1 MANEKILITGIEYKV
16 RKLIESNELL
26 KKENSKLELEVE
38 VSSKKIEELYIN
50 IDNNQKEL
58 FKFTLANT
66 LEIEFGVEEGRKK
79 VDSLIEEIDR
89 CIEVLSE

>member
-26 KKENSKLELEVE
+26 KKENSRLELEVE

-66 LEIEFGVEEGRKK
+66 LEIEFGVEEGRKR

>member
-38 VSSKKIEELYIN
+38 VSSKKN
-50 IDNNQKEL
+50 
-58 FKFTLANT
+58 
-66 LEIEFGVEEGRKK
+66 
-79 VDSLIEEIDR
+79 
-89 CIEVLSE
+89 

>member
-1 MANEKILITGIEYKV
+1 MANEKILISGIEYKV
-16 RKLIESNELL
+16 RKLIEINELL
-26 KKENSKLELEVE
+26 KKENNRLKQDAE
-38 VSSKKIEELYIN
+38 VSLKKIEELYRN
-50 IDNNQKEL
+50 IEENQKEL

-66 LEIEFGVEEGRKK
+66 IEIEFGVEEGRKR